1 MGYEWPPLLVF
12 LWCRPLVLLWCW
24 FTKKRERDLF
34 TAVSSSLL
42 EGPSVN
48 KESPSPSDPLAAA
61 PGNPMEAFAVALAVL
76 LFVAGLV
83 PLLNRLAR
91 FRRRARAAA
100 ITVPS
105 PCARRSVF
113 VIVNPHAGSGEGRI
127 VYEDVVKP
135 MLDRAGVLHAVAF
148 TARPGHARSIC
159 EEVVTGRHNLDDVP
173 FDCIVSVSGDGLLH
187 ECLNGVMNTKPRI
200 ALAIVPAGS
209 GNGVAETL
217 YGRGSD
223 AVAAM
228 RAILSGA
235 PRAVDVL
242 AMKPVSP
249 AAGRMPT
256 YDVHFFCWAVFADH
270 DHLVEGP
277 LRWIGPLA
285 KLALAPLI
293 VIARRRC
300 YPGVIDFRP
309 RPAPADLPTARAGA
323 YADASELPRSPADPA
338 MRRLEGSF
346 WCLALGNMAESGGS
360 NSPTPDVRSHEG
372 AADLLVCWDR
382 PTLSRWR
389 CLSLFLQMETRQHVF
404 APEVQIF
411 KTDSVVLWPRGRGH
425 LQLSGQEMP
434 MPPSKEEPVCISVLD
449 GAATLVY

>member
-1 MGYEWPPLLVF
+1 MDPPDIALALALFLVF
-12 LWCRPLVLLWCW
+12 VGA
-24 FTKKRERDLF
+24 F
-34 TAVSSSLL
+34 SSLL
-42 EGPSVN
+42 
-48 KESPSPSDPLAAA
+48 
-61 PGNPMEAFAVALAVL
+61 
-76 LFVAGLV
+76 
-83 PLLNRLAR
+83 NRVAR

-100 ITVPS
+100 IAVPS

-113 VIVNPHAGSGEGRI
+113 VIVNPHAGSGDGRV

-135 MLDRAGVLHAVAF
+135 MLDRGGVVHAVAF
-148 TARPGHARSIC
+148 TAGPGHARIIC
-159 EEVVTGRHNLDDVP
+159 EEVVTGRHDVDNVP

-187 ECLNGVMNTKPRI
+187 ECLNGVMHAKPRM

-223 AVAAM
+223 AVVAM

-235 PRAVDVL
+235 RREVDVL
-242 AMKPVSP
+242 AMQPVSP
-249 AAGRMPT
+249 AAGCLPI
-256 YDVHFFCWAVFADH
+256 YDLHFFCWAVFADH

-285 KLALAPLI
+285 KLALAPLV

-300 YPGVIDFRP
+300 YTGIVDFSP
-309 RPAPADLPTARAGA
+309 RPTPADLSPARAGA
-323 YADASELPRSPADPA
+323 YADASQLPRSPADPQ

-346 WCLALGNMAESGGS
+346 WCLALGNMAEGGGG
-360 NSPTPDVRSHEG
+360 NAPTPDVKAREG
-372 AADLLVCWDR
+372 AADLIVCWDR
-382 PTLSRWR
+382 PSLSRWR
-389 CLSLFLQMETRQHVF
+389 CLNLFLQMETRQHVF
-404 APEVQIF
+404 AQEVQVF
-411 KTDSVVLWPRGRGH
+411 KTDKVILWPRGRGH

-434 MPPSKEEPVCISVLD
+434 MPPTKEEPVSISVLD